1 MLFMPGVESPSK
13 MSLVGGTRGKKEL
26 IINNYPNSDIS
37 DGGDTGLLLGIN
49 LLEDDG
55 SGICGA
61 TVAGRER
68 FCM

>member
-13 MSLVGGTRGKKEL
+13 MSLVGGTRGQKEL
-26 IINNYPNSDIS
+26 VINNYLNSDIY